1 MMNLNNKN
9 ILITGASRGIGFGVV
24 EKLLKEHNCNIA
36 TVSRK
41 IDSLDELFSNARKGD
56 RKFKAYSCDVT
67 EKQSV
72 AETYKNITSDFGEID
87 IAILNAGV
95 GYLVT
100 PETFNSEFAEK
111 TFAVNFLG
119 VIYFIEQ
126 LLPSMIER
134 KSGIIAGVSS
144 LADARGFSGSGF
156 YCASK
161 AALSTY
167 LEGLRIELFSYGIK
181 VITIKPG
188 FVKTDMTDQNNFDM
202 PFLMDIHKSADY
214 IINGIKKEKREI
226 AYPFAT
232 AFGSKLIRKLPDT
245 FYEFLAK
252 RFKLG

>member
-1 MMNLNNKN
+1 MTNLNDKN
-9 ILITGASRGIGFGVV
+9 VLITGASRGIGFGVV
-24 EKLLKEHNCNIA
+24 QKLIKEYNCNIA
-36 TVSRK
+36 CISRK
-41 IDSLDELFSNARKGD
+41 TDSLEKLFSGTTTGERKL
-56 RKFKAYSCDVT
+56 KVYSCDVT
-67 EKQSV
+67 DKKSV
-72 AETYKNITSDFGEID
+72 ADTYKNIVSDFGEID

-111 TFAVNFLG
+111 TFAVNFMG

-126 LLPSMIER
+126 LLPSMLER
-134 KSGIIAGVSS
+134 KAGIIAGVSS

-161 AALSTY
+161 AALTTY
-167 LEGLRIELFSYGIK
+167 LEGLRIELHSYGIK

-188 FVKTDMTDQNNFDM
+188 FVKTDMTAQNNFDM
-202 PFLMDIHKSADY
+202 PLLMDIHKSANY
-214 IINGIKKEKREI
+214 IVNGIRKEKREI

-252 RFKLG
+252 RFRIG